1 MGNLLSLGP
10 GSAWAF
16 CESNCPADTDSSAT
30 LACPHSE
37 PAFPEE
43 CDARHSSTHKNIL
56 FLGNSY
62 TEGTGCSNSLDFFV
76 QKIAEGAGFSAT
88 TDRSSAG
95 GTLLSWHATNSLD
108 RIKNGDWDAVVMQD
122 QSQRPSFGSGYVY
135 SNILPDVRALV
146 QAMRETNVCTL
157 PVFFQTW
164 GKRDG
169 DTGNCGP
176 APYDA
181 LCTFEGVQD
190 QLTEAYNTMAYV
202 AQPSK
207 VAPAGEA
214 WRTFPNRNSLFSHD
228 GSHASCHGT
237 FLAASTIF
245 RQIWGV
251 AASSSTYT
259 YPSISVEDAGAMK
272 EQADA
277 VVAAGTWSWPSNG
290 PPCPACVG
298 R

>member
-1 MGNLLSLGP
+1 MG
-10 GSAWAF
+10 
-16 CESNCPADTDSSAT
+16 
-30 LACPHSE
+30 
-37 PAFPEE
+37 
-43 CDARHSSTHKNIL
+43 
-56 FLGNSY
+56 
-62 TEGTGCSNSLDFFV
+62 
-76 QKIAEGAGFSAT
+76 
-88 TDRSSAG
+88 
-95 GTLLSWHATNSLD
+95 
-108 RIKNGDWDAVVMQD
+108 IKNGDWDAVVLQD
-122 QSQRPSFGSGYVY
+122 QSQRPNFGAQYVY
-135 SNILPDVRALV
+135 NNIIPNVLTLV
-146 QAMRETNVCTL
+146 QTMRETNACTL

-259 YPSISVEDAGAMK
+259 YPSISAMEPSLQPPPSSGKSGEWQPHPAPTPTPPSLPWNLPCSLHHLPANLGSGSLIQHLHLPLHLCRRCWSYEGAGRCHCCCWDLVLAKQWTSMPRMCW
-272 EQADA
+272 
-277 VVAAGTWSWPSNG
+277 TLII
-290 PPCPACVG
+290 
-298 R
+298 